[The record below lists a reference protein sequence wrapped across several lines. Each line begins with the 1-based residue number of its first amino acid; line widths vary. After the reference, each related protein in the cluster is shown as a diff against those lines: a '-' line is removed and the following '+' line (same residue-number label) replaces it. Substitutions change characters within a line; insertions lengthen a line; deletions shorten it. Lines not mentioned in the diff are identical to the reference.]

1 MGPIEGIM
9 STETILSELAAIQKE
24 LKALSKIVRKIKAT
38 QDDPTGEKSA
48 NRAKNNG
55 FNREQKISEKL
66 REFLGLPEGQLV
78 SRSSVTRAINK
89 YVKDNGLKH
98 PDNGRVLV
106 LDKKLRDLLEPP
118 ADVQVTFLNLQKY
131 LSPHYTKV
139 DA

>member
-1 MGPIEGIM
+1 MSIETVL
-9 STETILSELAAIQKE
+9 TEMTALRNE
-24 LKALSKIVRKIKAT
+24 LKSLTKIVRKIKAK

-66 REFLGLPEGQLV
+66 RVFLDLPEGKLV
-78 SRSSVTRAINK
+78 SRSTVTRSINE
-89 YVKDNGLKH
+89 YVKANDLKH
-98 PDNGRVLV
+98 PDNGRILV

-118 ADVQVTFLNLQKY
+118 ADVQVTFLNLQKF

-139 DA
+139 EVVAK

>member
-1 MGPIEGIM
+1 MSIELVL
-9 STETILSELAAIQKE
+9 TEMTALRNE
-24 LKALSKIVRKIKAT
+24 LKSLTKIVRKIKAK

-66 REFLGLPEGQLV
+66 RLFLDLPEGKLV
-78 SRSSVTRAINK
+78 SRSTVTRSINE
-89 YVKDNGLKH
+89 YVKANDLKH
-98 PDNGRVLV
+98 PDNGRILV

-118 ADVQVTFLNLQKY
+118 ADVQVTFLNLQKF

-139 DA
+139 EA

>member
-1 MGPIEGIM
+1 MSIE
-9 STETILSELAAIQKE
+9 SVLTEITALRNE
-24 LKALSKIVRKIKAT
+24 LKSLTKIVRKIKAK

-66 REFLGLPEGQLV
+66 RVFLNLPEGKLV
-78 SRSSVTRAINK
+78 SRSTVTRSINE
-89 YVKDNGLKH
+89 YVKANGLKH

-106 LDKKLRDLLEPP
+106 LDAKLRDLLEPP
-118 ADVQVTFLNLQKY
+118 ADVQVTFLNLQKF

-139 DA
+139 EAK